1 MEIEA
6 AQKVENCILRLAK
19 EAGFLRKVVS
29 WGRDLSQCCI
39 HTAVE
44 IVECWLPILKY

>member
-1 MEIEA
+1 MPHRRLKKRIF
-6 AQKVENCILRLAK
+6 CLAK
-19 EAGFLRKVVS
+19 EAGFLGKVVS
-29 WGRDLSQCCI
+29 WSRDLSQCCI